1 MVKRFMRSGNFGG
14 SLEKDFFGNPIRPFK
29 PLPGMPIV
37 PGLEEIEKNKRARS
51 AKLRVAIKNE

>member
-1 MVKRFMRSGNFGG
+1 MKSGNFGG

-37 PGLEEIEKNKRARS
+37 PGDEELKINKRARS